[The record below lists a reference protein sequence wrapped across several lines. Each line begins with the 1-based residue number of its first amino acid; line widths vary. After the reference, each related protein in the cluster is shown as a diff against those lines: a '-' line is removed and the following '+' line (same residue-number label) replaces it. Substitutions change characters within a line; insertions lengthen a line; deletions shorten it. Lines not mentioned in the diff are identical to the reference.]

1 MTDRKF
7 EYFCELQ
14 NVINRLDNWL
24 DNNFQLS
31 HFQDTNKDFIAVT
44 RTHKQLLPNIHQ
56 ARPCRENV

>member
-31 HFQDTNKDFIAVT
+31 HFQDTNKDFIAET

-56 ARPCRENV
+56 AWPCRENF